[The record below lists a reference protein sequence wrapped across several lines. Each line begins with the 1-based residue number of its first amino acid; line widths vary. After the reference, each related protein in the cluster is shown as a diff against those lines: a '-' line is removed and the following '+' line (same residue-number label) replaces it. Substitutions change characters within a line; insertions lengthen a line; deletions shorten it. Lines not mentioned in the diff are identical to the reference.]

1 MGAVGVVGKLESFGV
16 PFLRILLSQTTMS
29 TSRTSPSPMLTTN
42 LSDPFSRSTKSTV
55 PSPRQRRLLPHQEH
69 VEKRYIDVLQ
79 ELPSVDKSTL
89 SKHRIKLGVRDEFGG
104 IWRPIEAARLPGV
117 GEYSLVT
124 DPRLRWKGSPGL
136 TLPGQSRTVHPQRE
150 RIKAT
155 SPRVC
160 TAGFGME
167 RRMLET
173 LPPPHPT
180 KVINERLRPE
190 FYETQVEKVRDVA
203 VRLRYPTTVGPK
215 FGSAPTKT
223 SRKVDLD
230 ELYRRYDVKERDG
243 LAAAI
248 ADEPTQ
254 APSNAEEPAV
264 SIEAPTKQKEET
276 PTQSGE
282 REVATAAGS
291 ERPASSLV
299 DSPPPLPAP
308 DSHRDE
314 TAAKEGSDDQAH
326 PTRAEKQ
333 VASASGAQGAGGEG
347 QKCEGGRVVGRA
359 DNLE

>member
-1 MGAVGVVGKLESFGV
+1 
-16 PFLRILLSQTTMS
+16 MS
-29 TSRTSPSPMLTTN
+29 TSRTAPSPMSTTN

-79 ELPSVDKSTL
+79 ELPSVEKSTL

-136 TLPGQSRTVHPQRE
+136 TLPG
-150 RIKAT
+150 
-155 SPRVC
+155 
-160 TAGFGME
+160 FGME

-190 FYETQVEKVRDVA
+190 FYETQLEKVRDVA

-215 FGSAPTKT
+215 FGTAPTNS
-223 SRKVDLD
+223 SRKVDID

-243 LAAAI
+243 LAAAKS
-248 ADEPTQ
+248 DEPTQ
-254 APSNAEEPAV
+254 APANAEEPTV

-276 PTQSGE
+276 LTQSGPGE

-299 DSPPPLPAP
+299 DSPPPPAAP

-314 TAAKEGSDDQAH
+314 TTAATKGSDDQAH
-326 PTRAEKQ
+326 PARAEKQ
-333 VASASGAQGAGGEG
+333 MASASGAQGAGGEG
-347 QKCEGGRVVGRA
+347 EKCEGGRDVGRA
-359 DNLE
+359 DSAK